1 MFRRGKDE
9 DGMTEPEV
17 YFESLFPEDR
27 ELARIEESI
36 RERGMPEISVEPA
49 YGRLL
54 TLLAAATG
62 AKAALEIGALGGYSG
77 VCLARGLRAGG
88 TLTSLELKPEYA
100 ELARANLA
108 AAGFADKV
116 EMIVGNAADSLEK
129 LEADG
134 RKFDFFF
141 IDADKENY
149 PAYLEWAIRLAEPGA
164 VIAADNTLLRGRT
177 LNPDKQGPAVRAMR
191 EFNRRIAQDERLIG
205 AHLPAFDGLALAMV
219 K

>member
-1 MFRRGKDE
+1 
-9 DGMTEPEV
+9 MTEPEV

-191 EFNRRIAQDERLIG
+191 EFNRRIAQDGRLIG

>member
-1 MFRRGKDE
+1 
-9 DGMTEPEV
+9 MTEPEV

-100 ELARANLA
+100 ELAQANLA

>member
-1 MFRRGKDE
+1 
-9 DGMTEPEV
+9 MTEPEV

-77 VCLARGLRAGG
+77 VCLARGLQAGG

>member
-1 MFRRGKDE
+1 
-9 DGMTEPEV
+9 MTEPEV

>member
-9 DGMTEPEV
+9 EGMTEPEV

>member
-1 MFRRGKDE
+1 LFRRGKDE